1 MGNPASQYTDIVAA
15 IRRAALGAGR
25 DPELSIGF
33 MPGWAYLTGPAPD
46 DLPPAMN
53 IGAEA
58 LATEM
63 REAKDAGA
71 NTMHMKFRSRT
82 KSEYL
87 EQIDAFVETV
97 VPLVDEP

>member
-1 MGNPASQYTDIVAA
+1 
-15 IRRAALGAGR
+15 
-25 DPELSIGF
+25 

-46 DLPPAMN
+46 DLPPAKN

-58 LATEM
+58 LAGEM
-63 REAKDAGA
+63 RAAREAGA

-82 KSEYL
+82 KDEYL
-87 EQIDAFVETV
+87 DQLDAFVETV